1 MEKYTRLQLK
11 MWTGRYWYNT
21 YLRCWGNKKTKKMN
35 QILTILLRNVRS
47 SSNRLS
53 VVVKEVKQGNRF
65 SQPSPAYC
73 LSRQAAAC
81 RLNPGKDE
89 EWWQESVLISFWSR
103 SPSAMKSICTTTMR
117 GERGGSESFLAVM
130 ANSVGSLTTT
140 PKQTICHSP
149 MFEWYT
155 ICMWTKHA
163 CHGAAVA
170 ADNGDYFRPP
180 YNLRVER

>member
-65 SQPSPAYC
+65 SQPWPPP
-73 LSRQAAAC
+73 LMLPG
-81 RLNPGKDE
+81 RLDPGKDE

-103 SPSAMKSICTTTMR
+103 SMKSICTTTMR
-117 GERGGSESFLAVM
+117 GGGKAAASGSFLAVM

-163 CHGAAVA
+163 CHGAAAVA
-170 ADNGDYFRPP
+170 VDNGDYFRPP

>member
-65 SQPSPAYC
+65 SQPWPPP
-73 LSRQAAAC
+73 LMLPG
-81 RLNPGKDE
+81 RLDPGKDE

-103 SPSAMKSICTTTMR
+103 LKSR
-117 GERGGSESFLAVM
+117 VVAD
-130 ANSVGSLTTT
+130 SVGSLTTT

-163 CHGAAVA
+163 CHGAAAVA
-170 ADNGDYFRPP
+170 VDNGDYFRPP